1 MQENIETKNIGNRK
15 FIIELRFDSKV
26 SMLDKKGQLAEQI
39 ENSKAFNTNHWEI
52 GQGEVTIRDHE
63 DKEKAT
69 NIVVVTFNR
78 LSFIS
83 FKINSI
89 EGFYSTFKKINE
101 AVMGVLGEL
110 NIRRIGCR
118 IIGTYM
124 VRFSTILSHHFPQSF
139 LLINIQ
145 RKISF
150 LRWFMRMACTKSVH

>member
-101 AVMGVLGEL
+101 AVMGVL
-110 NIRRIGCR
+110 
-118 IIGTYM
+118 
-124 VRFSTILSHHFPQSF
+124 
-139 LLINIQ
+139 
-145 RKISF
+145 
-150 LRWFMRMACTKSVH
+150 